1 MRARCLSYYFTES
14 EPTVGRE
21 KRMDASDYR
30 IAGDA
35 HRTAGGRSNHNQYLI
50 ENPISPE
57 AVLEKEK
64 EFILAFIP
72 PLQPVALSFGFIY
85 EQNRIW
91 IASSEVG
98 DGNMGSAVLGRGLN
112 IDLVSYR
119 PSLNRLSP
127 AGRAFPSIKGKLAE
141 LSLLVRR
148 ETGLLSQT
156 SPYNLSKRGL
166 LACWLARAIYEEFLR
181 LSKLAL
187 VAKKGRPRP
196 RSGRFGWLGSR
207 ADLDRVSLIDRG
219 REDGSNPLLS
229 GRRVAVGEVAGSEPD
244 LEIQVKEEAKKPY
257 SAGVDEI
264 GRVVSVGDGVAH
276 DRNHSRRRERFEIPQ
291 YRVLLLFLSLLGSC
305 VAGFFGHFLGS
316 EGSLIRIYVFSH
328 VGLDFTYVFP
338 LILAVGGGQALPLPS
353 PSDPSSSSS
362 FTEDSSEI
370 GVLLEPDIVPNL
382 SLESSLRSRIVRL
395 EEEHTLFLLDKERGE
410 YWAEI
415 KTSLNQAPS
424 QKEYNLIL
432 DFESRDLQ
440 IRERKHA
447 VFALYAHMRIE
458 HPDLAARAAYNH
470 KEALMDFFE
479 EKRDELDTHPE
490 WSPAERD
497 RRELQFLNEVERD
510 LISRGPRSIYMNR
523 ILGIE

>member
-1 MRARCLSYYFTES
+1 M
-14 EPTVGRE
+14 EPW
-21 KRMDASDYR
+21 
-30 IAGDA
+30 
-35 HRTAGGRSNHNQYLI
+35 
-50 ENPISPE
+50 PIT
-57 AVLEKEK
+57 
-64 EFILAFIP
+64 
-72 PLQPVALSFGFIY
+72 
-85 EQNRIW
+85 QN
-91 IASSEVG
+91 
-98 DGNMGSAVLGRGLN
+98 
-112 IDLVSYR
+112 
-119 PSLNRLSP
+119 
-127 AGRAFPSIKGKLAE
+127 
-141 LSLLVRR
+141 
-148 ETGLLSQT
+148 
-156 SPYNLSKRGL
+156 
-166 LACWLARAIYEEFLR
+166 
-181 LSKLAL
+181 
-187 VAKKGRPRP
+187 
-196 RSGRFGWLGSR
+196 
-207 ADLDRVSLIDRG
+207 
-219 REDGSNPLLS
+219 
-229 GRRVAVGEVAGSEPD
+229 
-244 LEIQVKEEAKKPY
+244 
-257 SAGVDEI
+257 
-264 GRVVSVGDGVAH
+264 
-276 DRNHSRRRERFEIPQ
+276 
-291 YRVLLLFLSLLGSC
+291 
-305 VAGFFGHFLGS
+305 
-316 EGSLIRIYVFSH
+316 
-328 VGLDFTYVFP
+328 VGL
-338 LILAVGGGQALPLPS
+338 
-353 PSDPSSSSS
+353 
-362 FTEDSSEI
+362 ESSEI